1 MRAATPDDAAQIAQ
15 IHRLARAKAMPWLP
29 VIHPP
34 EDELDYFARTVLPQ
48 EQVRVIDRDGQIAG
62 FVAFQDA
69 WLNHLYIHP
78 KLWRTG
84 LGSML
89 LAEAQTAA
97 PSLQVWTFE
106 QNTPARHFYIRH
118 GFQEAER
125 TNGHRNEEKTP
136 DVRLIWTR
144 PVP

>member
-1 MRAATPDDAAQIAQ
+1 MVFAAQIAQ
-15 IHRLARAKAMPWLP
+15 IHKLARAKAMPWLP
-29 VIHPP
+29 VIHTP
-34 EDELDYFARTVLPQ
+34 EEELDYFAGTVLPQ
-48 EQVRVIDRDGQIAG
+48 QEVRVTGRNGQIAG

-78 KLWRTG
+78 QFWRKG
-84 LGSML
+84 LGSAL
-89 LAEAQTAA
+89 LTEVQTAA

-106 QNTPARHFYIRH
+106 QNTPARHFYTRH

-144 PVP
+144 LVP